1 MRLIAYL
8 LLLLTPI
15 ATNALTPHT
24 AHYQLSINGFKI
36 ADEVRTLHKLADHY
50 FYTANAKTSGVA
62 ALVKNYT
69 ISASSTFVINE
80 QGFDSTNYQIMEQED
95 NKVVENYA
103 IDINSQNQNVISML
117 TKTQPKVQTWSA
129 PKSGNM
135 IDPLGLFLAIG
146 YDLGKQKNL
155 SYQVAN
161 GKNIETQNYQV
172 LGDQVIQ
179 INAQPS
185 KATQVSRLD
194 SQHQMLAYFVDTY
207 QNLPVFIKQQ
217 KHGKEYVYEL
227 VGVEF
232 AKQGFD
238 KLQVTF

>member
-15 ATNALTPHT
+15 TANALTAHT

-36 ADEVRTLHKLADHY
+36 ADEVRTLHKLANHY

-129 PKSGNM
+129 PKPGNM
-135 IDPLGLFLAIG
+135 VDPLGLFLAIG
-146 YDLGKQKNL
+146 YDLDKQKNL

-161 GKNIETQNYQV
+161 GKNIETQNYQI
-172 LGDQVIQ
+172 LGDQVIH

-194 SQHQMLAYFVDTY
+194 SQYQMLAYFVDAY

-227 VGVEF
+227 VGIEF

>member
-15 ATNALTPHT
+15 TANALTPHT
-24 AHYQLSINGFKI
+24 AHSQLSINGFKI
-36 ADEVRTLHKLADHY
+36 ADEVRTLHKLSDHY

-69 ISASSTFVINE
+69 ISASSTFGINE

-95 NKVVENYA
+95 NQVVENYA
-103 IDINSQNQNVISML
+103 IDINSRNQNVISML

-129 PKSGNM
+129 PKPGNM
-135 IDPLGLFLAIG
+135 VDPLGLFLAIG

-194 SQHQMLAYFVDTY
+194 SQYQMLAYFVDTY

-232 AKQGFD
+232 SNQAFD